1 MKVKGTAAIP
11 FTISVSE
18 KNCEKKGR
26 SRGGSLYLTPDQ
38 DSRIEV
44 RRNSAKKQ
52 AMKLVSDAWNR
63 DEKSSQNIKNM
74 QQERND
80 MLAKLNEWNSKL
92 KDIDNQKQTLQ
103 VEYGIDPDSQEQK
116 DLELLEKYQNNKNG
130 SSFDSFSKE
139 EIERLKELQKIP
151 LTEYQKK
158 QLELNA
164 SKGALDIE
172 IQRGEKALVGMTA
185 AITDATIEQLKSQDM
200 LKAGDAAEA
209 IMDAAGKEIVGMLIE
224 EGKEQIDENQ
234 QEEKEKAE
242 KLKEKWEEQ
251 EEMIEEAKEKSEEQR
266 EILERETDAEKIE
279 LDSSI
284 QKQSTNHMTKAQ
296 KHIQQ
301 LITDHKLMNED
312 IKGIDIDLNS

>member
-18 KNCEKKGR
+18 KNCEKKGK

-116 DLELLEKYQNNKNG
+116 DLELLEKYSEIYGMKLSSLILLSENYEEANKSN
-130 SSFDSFSKE
+130 
-139 EIERLKELQKIP
+139 
-151 LTEYQKK
+151 
-158 QLELNA
+158 
-164 SKGALDIE
+164 KGDKFIRNMM
-172 IQRGEKALVGMTA
+172 IK
-185 AITDATIEQLKSQDM
+185 
-200 LKAGDAAEA
+200 
-209 IMDAAGKEIVGMLIE
+209 LIE
-224 EGKEQIDENQ
+224 KMTPDL
-234 QEEKEKAE
+234 EE
-242 KLKEKWEEQ
+242 
-251 EEMIEEAKEKSEEQR
+251 
-266 EILERETDAEKIE
+266 
-279 LDSSI
+279 
-284 QKQSTNHMTKAQ
+284 
-296 KHIQQ
+296 
-301 LITDHKLMNED
+301 
-312 IKGIDIDLNS
+312 

>member
-1 MKVKGTAAIP
+1 MNTLATGLVLASAEMAPRLFDLDLQLIADSALMIIAVIALFLIASNLLFNP
-11 FTISVSE
+11 VR
-18 KNCEKKGR
+18 NMMQNR
-26 SRGGSLYLTPDQ
+26 Q
-38 DSRIEV
+38 DR
-44 RRNSAKKQ
+44 
-52 AMKLVSDAWNR
+52 
-63 DEKSSQNIKNM
+63 IKN
-74 QQERND
+74 ELDSAAAD
-80 MLAKLNEWNSKL
+80 MENARALKEEYEAKL

-312 IKGIDIDLNS
+312 IKGIEIDLNF